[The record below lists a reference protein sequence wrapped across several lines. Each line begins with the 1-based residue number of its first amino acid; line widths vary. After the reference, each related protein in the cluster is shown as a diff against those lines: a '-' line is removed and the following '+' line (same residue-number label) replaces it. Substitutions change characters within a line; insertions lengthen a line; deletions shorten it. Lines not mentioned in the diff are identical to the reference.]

1 MPVIELRT
9 HINADIHLVFD
20 LSRSIDL
27 HSISTPK
34 TNEKAIAGITSG
46 LISNGET
53 VTWQATHFGIRQTL
67 TSKITAFDMPFHF
80 RDEMLKGAFKY
91 IKHDHYF
98 EKTNTGTLMTD
109 IFRYDSPLGILG
121 KIFNKLILTRYLRQF
136 LLERNQIIK
145 GFAESDKWRQ
155 ILK

>member
-9 HINADIHLVFD
+9 HINADIHL
-20 LSRSIDL
+20 SRSIDL
-27 HSISTPK
+27 HSISTAK

-121 KIFNKLILTRYLRQF
+121 KIFNNLILTRYLRQF

-145 GFAESDKWRQ
+145 DFAESDKWRQ